1 MSRII
6 QHSRNHRE
14 TLKMKAKDELMQ
26 RALIAKNI
34 ILQINGM
41 RRPLYGTPL
50 DSIVMSDGEWS
61 SVHLQLQQHQ

>member
-14 TLKMKAKDELMQ
+14 HSKQKQKMNSCTYCKYT
-26 RALIAKNI
+26 
-34 ILQINGM
+34 ILQINDM

-50 DSIVMSDGEWS
+50 DGIVISDGERPY
-61 SVHLQLQQHQ
+61 